1 MPEINGLEVLM
12 ETRKKYDLDKLPVI
26 MVSSFDDVESI
37 SKCLLLGANDYL
49 PKPLNSTILL
59 AKVAATLE
67 RKILREREKELLSE
81 LHYQAITDELTQIPN
96 RRYVF
101 DSLEKS
107 FSQILN
113 ENKEHFAVVILDI
126 DHFKN
131 VNDTY
136 GHAAGDE
143 IIKQ

>member
-1 MPEINGLEVLM
+1 M
-12 ETRKKYDLDKLPVI
+12 
-26 MVSSFDDVESI
+26 
-37 SKCLLLGANDYL
+37 
-49 PKPLNSTILL
+49 
-59 AKVAATLE
+59 
-67 RKILREREKELLSE
+67 
-81 LHYQAITDELTQIPN
+81 HYQAITDELTQIPN

-143 IIKQ
+143 IIKSSK